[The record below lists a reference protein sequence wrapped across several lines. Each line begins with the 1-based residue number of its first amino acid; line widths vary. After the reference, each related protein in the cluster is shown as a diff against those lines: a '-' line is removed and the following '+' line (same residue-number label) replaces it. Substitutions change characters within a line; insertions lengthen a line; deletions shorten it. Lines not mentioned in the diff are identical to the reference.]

1 MNKTKETKGKTNVTK
16 SNLPYIIIGLVL
28 VLIIAGV
35 AIGTG
40 ALGVGW
46 YFFNSAK
53 STANANSAVNR
64 AATAKTPSIP
74 TNAPPGA
81 SPPNQAGSSSATV
94 KLEEFADFQCGS
106 CAVANP
112 VLSEIKS
119 LYGSRI
125 HFVFRNY
132 PLSIPA
138 HDKAYDA
145 AVAAEAAGMQSKFWD
160 MQNLLFTNQQVWTA
174 SPTYKATWKGYA
186 EKIGLD
192 VGKWETDMAGIAAKS
207 RVDEDMKRGRALGV
221 NSTPTLYINGFSVPF
236 TDMNVQALKGIIDGE
251 LAKANQSQTANAPAA
266 RVAPAGNTGNST
278 K

>member
-1 MNKTKETKGKTNVTK
+1 MNKIKETKGKANEAK
-16 SNLPYIIIGLVL
+16 SNAPLLIIGAVL
-28 VLIIAGV
+28 VV
-35 AIGTG
+35 AV
-40 ALGVGW
+40 LGGW
-46 YFFNSAK
+46 YMFSSAK
-53 STANANSAVNR
+53 QTPAANANSNS
-64 AATAKTPSIP
+64 AANKANTAKTSQIP

-81 SPPNQAGSSSATV
+81 SPPNQAGSSSSTV

-160 MQNLLFTNQQVWTA
+160 MQNLLFANQQVWTS
-174 SPTYKATWKGYA
+174 SPSYKATWKGYA

-192 VGKWETDMAGIAAKS
+192 IAKWENDMAGIAAKS
-207 RVDEDMKRGRALGV
+207 RVDEDLKRGKALGV
-221 NSTPTLYINGFSVPF
+221 NSTPTLYVNGVSIPF
-236 TDMNVQALKGIIDGE
+236 NDMNVQALKGIIDAE
-251 LAKANQSQTANAPAA
+251 LAKVQTQNQATNAPAA
-266 RVAPAGNTGNST
+266 PAAPAANTANSA

>member
-1 MNKTKETKGKTNVTK
+1 MNKIKETKGKANEAK
-16 SNLPYIIIGLVL
+16 SNAPLLIIGAVL
-28 VLIIAGV
+28 VV
-35 AIGTG
+35 AV
-40 ALGVGW
+40 LGGW
-46 YFFNSAK
+46 YMFSSAKPAGNVNSNSAASK
-53 STANANSAVNR
+53 ANP
-64 AATAKTPSIP
+64 AKTSSIP

-81 SPPNQAGSSSATV
+81 SPPNQAGSSSSTV

-160 MQNLLFTNQQVWTA
+160 MQNLLFTNQQAWTS
-174 SPTYKATWKGYA
+174 SPSYKATWKGYA

-192 VGKWETDMAGIAAKS
+192 VAKWENDMAGIAAKS
-207 RVDEDMKRGRALGV
+207 RVDEDIKRGKALGV
-221 NSTPTLYINGFSVPF
+221 NSTPTLYVNGVSISFN
-236 TDMNVQALKGIIDGE
+236 DMNVQALKGIIDAE
-251 LAKANQSQTANAPAA
+251 IAKAAPSQPAGGPA
-266 RVAPAGNTGNST
+266 APAGNAANAG